1 MALIDI
7 VNDPI
12 MEEYLKCNDHELL
25 ALIAFALTDILC
37 DVSNSFADVHE
48 IRDYIAS
55 GLHVSVIQME

>member
-7 VNDPI
+7 VNDSVLDV
-12 MEEYLKCNDHELL
+12 YLKCNDHELL
-25 ALIAFALTDILC
+25 ALIAFAMTDILC

-55 GLHVSVIQME
+55 GIHVAVHEEE